1 MLLWCALRVARLG
14 LSMQSKNILFV
25 AFALIY
31 GTAGR
36 AQITLNTVPTR
47 EAGQPQSPELSANPF
62 AIPNGNPNLVEDR
75 EFYSPT
81 GIALD
86 TSVTPPPIYVAD
98 SSNNRIRAM
107 KDAVNFTYGT
117 FA

>member
-31 GTAGR
+31 ATAGQ

-47 EAGQPQSPELSANPF
+47 EVGQAQSPELSANPF
-62 AIPNGNPNLVEDR
+62 AIPNGNPNLVEGR
-75 EFYSPT
+75 EIYSPT

-86 TSVTPPPIYVAD
+86 TSVTPPRLYVAH
-98 SSNNRIRAM
+98 SANNRRLSWMA
-107 KDAVNFTYGT
+107 AVN
-117 FA
+117 